1 MIKYYK
7 PPKTAPKISNEA
19 YKRQL
24 KAARSRISGQIFE
37 EQIQKSLA
45 WHEERG
51 IMKAAKTPEPMK
63 PIGKPLG
70 SGHFEAVYT
79 KAAQVDFSGTIRGGR
94 AVRFEAK
101 QTDTGRFQRTRLTE
115 EQMDDLRAHE
125 KLGALCFVILAF
137 GFDHFYRVP
146 WRLWDGMKETFGRCY
161 VTEADL
167 QQHRIPFAAG
177 VIKILHGIIQ
187 PEITERG
194 YVPDVCVICGTYA
207 GEGSHICPICR
218 AKYEKEGI
226 Q

>member
-1 MIKYYK
+1 MIKSYTPGK
-7 PPKTAPKISNEA
+7 KAPRI
-19 YKRQL
+19 YGTDVKRQIR
-24 KAARSRISGQIFE
+24 AARSRISGQIFE

-63 PIGKPLG
+63 PVGKPLPG
-70 SGHFEAVYT
+70 GHFEAVYT

-137 GFDHFYRVP
+137 GVDHFYRVP
-146 WRLWDGMKETFGRCY
+146 WKLWDTMKSTFGRCY
-161 VTEADL
+161 VTENDL
-167 QQHRIPFAAG
+167 QQYRIPFTAG
-177 VIKILHGIIQ
+177 VIKILSGLVK
-187 PEITERG
+187 PEIPERD
-194 YVPDVCVICGTYA
+194 YVPDVCVLCGTYA
-207 GEGSHICPICR
+207 GEGSHICPACR
-218 AKYEKEGI
+218 AKYEEENI
-226 Q
+226 P